1 MGHLEE
7 PPTFTVLMLTPPQA
21 TMKIA
26 RIRGYVLIARVLFA
40 RIFIAGRGF
49 NGTILSVYRR
59 TSCSGHRCSSFSWQ
73 ALKQSVS
80 CCL

>member
-7 PPTFTVLMLTPPQA
+7 PPTFTVLTLTPPQA

-49 NGTILSVYRR
+49 NGTILSVIGGLVVAATVAAASPGKR
-59 TSCSGHRCSSFSWQ
+59 SSNR
-73 ALKQSVS
+73 
-80 CCL
+80 